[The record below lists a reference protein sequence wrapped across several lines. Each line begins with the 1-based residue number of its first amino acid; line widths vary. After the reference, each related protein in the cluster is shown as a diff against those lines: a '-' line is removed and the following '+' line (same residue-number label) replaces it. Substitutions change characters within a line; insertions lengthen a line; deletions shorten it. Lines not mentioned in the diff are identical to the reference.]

1 MSRQWRLLRIAL
13 AYFTRIPLPPVQ
25 DFAASEL
32 QEAARYLP
40 LIGWLAGGVAALV
53 FYLAA
58 LVLPIEVAV
67 LLSMVATIWLTGAL
81 HEDGLADTMDGLGG
95 GWTKEQALT
104 IMKDSRIGS
113 YGVIALMLAL
123 LVKYQSLTHMPLT
136 LLPLAMWAAHAVS
149 RFAVLLLMA
158 QQEYVRDEGK
168 AKAVAGHF
176 SAAGMGIAATAGLI
190 PLLFLPIYTWWA
202 LLPVALVWFWFSHKL
217 KQRLGGY
224 TGDCLGAMQQLTE
237 LAFYL
242 GILVWSV

>member
-1 MSRQWRLLRIAL
+1 MSRQWRLLRITL
-13 AYFTRIPLPPVQ
+13 AYFTRIPLPPVR

-32 QEAARYLP
+32 HEAARYLP
-40 LIGWLAGGVAALV
+40 LAGWLVGAAAALV
-53 FYLAA
+53 LYLVA

-67 LLSMVATIWLTGAL
+67 LLSMVTTIWMTGAL

-95 GWTKEQALT
+95 GWSKEQVLT

-113 YGVIALMLAL
+113 YGAIALMLAL
-123 LVKYQSLTHMPLT
+123 LVKYQSLMHISLT

-168 AKAVAGHF
+168 AKAVAGGF
-176 SAAGMGIAATAGLI
+176 SASSMGVAATAGLI
-190 PLLFLPIYTWWA
+190 PMLFLPIYTWWA
-202 LLPVALVWFWFSHKL
+202 LLPVALVWFWFSRKL

-237 LAFYL
+237 LTFYL
-242 GILVWSV
+242 GILVWST